1 MTRYLLDTNIW
12 IYLMRNRP
20 AEVRKR
26 YSRLK
31 PGAVVL
37 SPIVL
42 GELHAGWRKS
52 SRPEEN
58 RVLLEA
64 YLEGAVL
71 DPLDAG
77 VAAAYGE
84 IRAALESQGTPI
96 GQNDLWIAAHAR
108 ERDCT
113 LVTHN
118 LGEFARVPNLR
129 VQDWVAA

>member
-52 SRPEEN
+52 NRPEEN

-108 ERDCT
+108 ERDCI

>member
-20 AEVRKR
+20 AEVRTR

-31 PGAVVL
+31 PGAAVL

-42 GELHAGWRKS
+42 GKLHAGWRKS

-71 DPLDAG
+71 DPLDAA

-84 IRAALESQGTPI
+84 IRADLESQGRPI
-96 GQNDLWIAAHAR
+96 GQNDLWIAAQAR
-108 ERDCT
+108 ERGCI

-118 LGEFARVPNLR
+118 LSEFARVPDLR